1 MKKKPRIQVQMRSQG
16 QGSRTRRNTRVVPL
30 NEGLFATAVRM
41 SPHPIGITE
50 LETGRCLEI
59 NDACLD
65 IYGFRREEVI
75 GKTTLMLG
83 IWPDPH
89 DRARFI
95 DRLTSEGSI
104 RDVEIAMRVRS
115 GAQRQFLISTDLI
128 TVGATRCL
136 LTVGTD
142 ITERKRAEEVLRSAH
157 EQLEHRVQERTKD
170 LQLANVALHQQ
181 QQELQRYHLQL
192 EDLTVKL
199 LAAQDQERHR
209 IARELHDDF
218 SQRLAAVVLDVAAL
232 ETATPDLSGIGR
244 RALEEVRRQLEGLSD
259 DVHQLAYKLHPSLLE
274 DVGLEAAVHDHLQQV
289 RKRSGLQIR
298 LLARGIPPSLSL
310 DRSTGLFRVL
320 QESLHNTLKH
330 ADATEVTVKL
340 IGSSQGIGLSVADNG
355 HGFDVQDTTFHQ
367 RGLGL
372 RSMQERLRQLNGFVR
387 VESQPGVGTRM
398 CAWIPF
404 QEGRS

>member
-1 MKKKPRIQVQMRSQG
+1 MTKKPQ
-16 QGSRTRRNTRVVPL
+16 RTIRQRAVGRRLTGRPAAAKPAR
-30 NEGLFATAVRM
+30 EDFFAAAARM

-95 DRLTSEGSI
+95 DRLKAKGSV
-104 RDVEIAMRVRS
+104 RDFEIAMRMKS
-115 GAQRQFLISTDLI
+115 GALRQFLISTDLI
-128 TVGATRCL
+128 TVGTTRCL

-142 ITERKRAEEVLRSAH
+142 ITERKRTEELLRAAH
-157 EQLEHRVQERTKD
+157 EELDHRVRERTHD
-170 LQLANVALHQQ
+170 LQLANVALQAQ
-181 QQELQRYHLQL
+181 QQELQRYQQQL
-192 EDLTVKL
+192 EDLATKL
-199 LAAQDQERHR
+199 LAAQDHERHR

-232 ETATPDLSGIGR
+232 ETATHDLSETGR
-244 RALEEVRRQLEGLSD
+244 RSLEEVRRQLEGLSD
-259 DVHQLAYKLHPSLLE
+259 DVHTLAYKLHPSLLE
-274 DVGLEAAVHDHLQQV
+274 DVGLEAAVQDHLQQV
-289 RKRSGLQIR
+289 RKRSGLRIS
-298 LLARGIPPSLSL
+298 LLARDIPPSLSL

-320 QESLHNTLKH
+320 QESLQNILKH
-330 ADATEVTVKL
+330 AAATEVKVKL
-340 IGSSQGIGLSVADNG
+340 IGSSQGIGLSVADDG
-355 HGFDVQDTTFHQ
+355 IGFDVQDTTVHQ

-372 RSMQERLRQLNGFVR
+372 VSMQERLRQLNGFLR
-387 VESQPGVGTRM
+387 FQSQPGTGTRIS
-398 CAWIPF
+398 AWIPF
-404 QEGRS
+404 QQSVS

>member
-1 MKKKPRIQVQMRSQG
+1 MTKKLRQTVRPRSGGRRRTSQPAATEP
-16 QGSRTRRNTRVVPL
+16 TR
-30 NEGLFATAVRM
+30 EDIFAAAVRL

-95 DRLTSEGSI
+95 DRLKSEGAI
-104 RDVEIAMRVRS
+104 RDFEIAMRVKS
-115 GAQRQFLISTDLI
+115 GTLRQFLISTDLI
-128 TVGATRCL
+128 TVGTTRCL

-142 ITERKRAEEVLRSAH
+142 ITERKRTEEVLRAAH
-157 EQLEHRVQERTKD
+157 EELEHRVRERTRD
-170 LQLANVALHQQ
+170 LQLANVAQQQQ
-181 QQELQRYHLQL
+181 QQELQRYHMQL
-192 EDLTVKL
+192 EDLTAKL
-199 LAAQDQERHR
+199 LAAQDHERHR

-232 ETATPDLSGIGR
+232 ETASHDRSDTGR
-244 RALEEVRRQLEGLSD
+244 QALEEVRRQLEGLSD
-259 DVHQLAYKLHPSLLE
+259 DVHTLAYRLHPSLLE
-274 DVGLEAAVHDHLQQV
+274 DVGLEAAIQDHLQQV
-289 RKRSGLQIR
+289 RKRSGLRIS
-298 LLARGIPPSLSL
+298 LLTHDIPLSLSL

-320 QESLHNTLKH
+320 QESLQNILKH
-330 ADATEVTVKL
+330 AAATDVTVKL
-340 IGSSQGIGLSVADNG
+340 IGSAQGIGLSVADNG
-355 HGFDVQDTTFHQ
+355 RGFDVQDTAFPQ

-372 RSMQERLRQLNGFVR
+372 MSMQERLRQLNGFLR
-387 VESQPGVGTRM
+387 FQSQPGVGTRIS
-398 CAWIPF
+398 AWIPF
-404 QEGRS
+404 QESVA